1 MGASVISVIS
11 FHGAISF
18 QASHELPVGHLLAG
32 DPLLRSLLRA
42 TAAPGGRSE
51 EPERNPNGTRTE
63 PERNPNSRDGSLAG
77 GGFCSWKPWEEHGKT
92 DHPANMQ
99 LTCKVISSALVCVA
113 FNPFRT
119 LELPMN
125 SMGYCYE
132 QLTICSLG
140 GWRIEW
146 SSLIGVQ

>member
-1 MGASVISVIS
+1 MLLS
-11 FHGAISF
+11 FLSF
-18 QASHELPVGHLLAG
+18 PSMAPSLSRQATSYLLDTSSREIRCFEAFF
-32 DPLLRSLLRA
+32 
-42 TAAPGGRSE
+42 
-51 EPERNPNGTRTE
+51 EPRRPQEAVPRNPNGTRTE